1 MDNRKETAAAPIS
14 QIDYNDLAKAIAGV
28 LISAPMTAAEINA
41 ALGTDYTPLQI
52 SNAMQRISG
61 ASAGREVRMAV
72 GASGQRREKEYA
84 VYTLCGTGAV
94 TRPSAGTMREKKP
107 PQAAEGQKKPPLPE
121 YIAEKRRKR
130 AKETAERAKA
140 IAKVLGSE
148 PMTMMEINAALG
160 TDYSALQ
167 VADAVKKYIPGA
179 ESCEVMRTVTN
190 SRGEKVERVYAAYF
204 LK

>member
-14 QIDYNDLAKAIAGV
+14 QVDYSDLAKAIAGV
-28 LISAPMTAAEINA
+28 LSAAPMTAAEINA

-52 SNAMQRISG
+52 SNAIQRISG
-61 ASAGREVRMAV
+61 ASAGREVRMTV
-72 GASGQRREKEYA
+72 GASGRRREKEYA
-84 VYTLCGTGAV
+84 VYTLCGTGEV
-94 TRPSAGTMREKKP
+94 TRPSAGAMREKKP
-107 PQAAEGQKKPPLPE
+107 PQAAEGEKPPLPE
-121 YIAEKRRKR
+121 YTAAERRKR
-130 AKETAERAKA
+130 AKANAERAKA

-148 PMTMMEINAALG
+148 PMTAREINAALG
-160 TDYSALQ
+160 TDYGALQ
-167 VADAVKKYIPGA
+167 VSNAVRSIPGA

>member
-14 QIDYNDLAKAIAGV
+14 QIDYSDLAKAIAGV
-28 LISAPMTAAEINA
+28 LSAAPMTAAEINA

-61 ASAGREVRMAV
+61 VSAGREVRMTV
-72 GASGQRREKEYA
+72 GASGRRREKEYA

-94 TRPSAGTMREKKP
+94 TRPSAGAMREKKP
-107 PQAAEGQKKPPLPE
+107 PQAAEGKKTPLPE
-121 YIAEKRRKR
+121 YIAAERRK
-130 AKETAERAKA
+130 RAKA

-148 PMTMMEINAALG
+148 PMTMREINAALG
-160 TDYSALQ
+160 TDYGALH
-167 VADAVKKYIPGA
+167 VANAVKSIPGA
-179 ESCEVMRTVTN
+179 ESCKVWRMVTN
-190 SRGEKVERVYAAYF
+190 SRGEKVEREYTAYF

>member
-1 MDNRKETAAAPIS
+1 MDNMKETAAAPIS
-14 QIDYNDLAKAIAGV
+14 RIDYNDLAKAIAGV
-28 LISAPMTAAEINA
+28 LSAAPMTAAEINA

-52 SNAMQRISG
+52 SNAIQRISG
-61 ASAGREVRMAV
+61 ASAGREVRMTV
-72 GASGQRREKEYA
+72 GANGLRREKEYA
-84 VYTLCGTGAV
+84 VYTLCGTGEV
-94 TRPSAGTMREKKP
+94 TRPSAGAMREKKP
-107 PQAAEGQKKPPLPE
+107 PQAAEGKKPPLPE

-130 AKETAERAKA
+130 ANETVERAKA

-160 TDYSALQ
+160 TDYGALQ
-167 VADAVKKYIPGA
+167 VSNAVRSIPGA

-190 SRGEKVERVYAAYF
+190 SRGEKVEREYTAYF

>member
-1 MDNRKETAAAPIS
+1 MDNRKETAAAPIP
-14 QIDYNDLAKAIAGV
+14 QIDYDGMAKAIAGV

-61 ASAGREVRMAV
+61 ASAGREVRMTV
-72 GASGQRREKEYA
+72 GASGRRREKEYA
-84 VYTLCGTGAV
+84 VYTLHGTGAV
-94 TRPSAGTMREKKP
+94 PRPSAGALREKKP
-107 PQAAEGQKKPPLPE
+107 PQAAEGQKNPPLPE

-140 IAKVLGSE
+140 IVKVLRSE
-148 PMTMMEINAALG
+148 PMTMREINAALG
-160 TDYSALQ
+160 TDYSALE
-167 VADAVKKYIPGA
+167 VADAVMKYIPGA
-179 ESCEVMRTVTN
+179 ESCKVWRMVTN
-190 SRGEKVERVYAAYF
+190 SRGEKVEREYTAYF

>member
-14 QIDYNDLAKAIAGV
+14 QIDYSDLAKAIAGV

-61 ASAGREVRMAV
+61 ASAGREVRMTV
-72 GASGQRREKEYA
+72 GASGRREKEYA

-94 TRPSAGTMREKKP
+94 LRPSTGAKREKKP
-107 PQAAEGQKKPPLPE
+107 LQAAEKQ
-121 YIAEKRRKR
+121 ARVQ
-130 AKETAERAKA
+130 A
-140 IAKVLGSE
+140 IAKVLGTE
-148 PMTMMEINAALG
+148 PMTVREINAALG
-160 TDYSALQ
+160 TDYGALQ
-167 VADAVKKYIPGA
+167 VANAVKYIPGA
-179 ESCEVMRTVTN
+179 ESCKVWRMVTN
-190 SRGEKVERVYAAYF
+190 SRGEKVEREYTAYF

>member
-14 QIDYNDLAKAIAGV
+14 QIDYSDLAKAIAGV
-28 LISAPMTAAEINA
+28 LSAAPMTAAEINA

-61 ASAGREVRMAV
+61 ASAGREARMTV
-72 GASGQRREKEYA
+72 GASGRRREKEYA

-94 TRPSAGTMREKKP
+94 TRPSAGAMREKKP
-107 PQAAEGQKKPPLPE
+107 PQAAEGKKPPLPE
-121 YIAEKRRKR
+121 YIEAKRRKR
-130 AKETAERAKA
+130 AKAAAERAKA
-140 IAKVLGSE
+140 IVKVLRSE

-160 TDYSALQ
+160 TDYKALE
-167 VADAVKKYIPGA
+167 VASAVKSIPGT
-179 ESCEVMRTVTN
+179 ESCKVWRMVTN
-190 SRGEKVERVYAAYF
+190 SRGEKVEREYTAYF

>member
-1 MDNRKETAAAPIS
+1 MDNMKETAAAPIS
-14 QIDYNDLAKAIAGV
+14 RIDYNDLAKAIAGV
-28 LISAPMTAAEINA
+28 LSAAPMTAAEINA

-61 ASAGREVRMAV
+61 ASAGREVRMTVSAN
-72 GASGQRREKEYA
+72 GRRREKEYA
-84 VYTLCGTGAV
+84 VYTLCGTGEV
-94 TRPSAGTMREKKP
+94 TRPSAGAMREKKP
-107 PQAAEGQKKPPLPE
+107 PQAAEGKKPPLPE

-130 AKETAERAKA
+130 ANETVERAKA

-160 TDYSALQ
+160 TDYGALQ
-167 VADAVKKYIPGA
+167 VSNAVKYIPGA
-179 ESCEVMRTVTN
+179 ESCKVWRMVANR
-190 SRGEKVERVYAAYF
+190 RGEKVEREYTAYF